1 MNEPFDDLTAIFKAG
16 VARVDP
22 RSMMTDRLKLHG
34 NRLSVVTETQEI
46 AIDLE
51 RFPRLLVIGGGKA
64 GAKMAAGVEEVLGDR
79 IDGGLVA
86 VRDPHE
92 EKLERIETVIAG
104 HPVPDDRSVE
114 AARKIVALARSAD
127 ERTLVITLISGGG
140 SALLCYPFDEAGHRL
155 GLAEKQEV
163 TRLLLASGATIHEVN
178 CVRKH
183 LSGVKGGR
191 LAAAIYPAVS
201 VNLILSDVVGDNLD
215 AIASGLVAP
224 DSTTY
229 ADALAIVG
237 RYNMERRL
245 PKTAFRLLKEGA
257 MGKLP
262 ETPKPGDPLFRN
274 VSNVL
279 IGTNAQ
285 ALLAASTKAAELGY
299 HTRILSSQISGE
311 AREVAKFYLGIGKD
325 IRKRS
330 LLAEPPACIVAGGE
344 TTVSIRGTGK
354 GGRNQEMALSFLCE
368 MEKQPA
374 DTDGVYFL
382 SAGTDGTDGPTDAA
396 GAFASRE
403 IQSEAAAAGLTP
415 EDFLNRNDSYRFFDP
430 IGRLLKTGPTSTNVC
445 DIQVLLVR

>member
-1 MNEPFDDLTAIFKAG
+1 
-16 VARVDP
+16 
-22 RSMMTDRLKLHG
+22 
-34 NRLSVVTETQEI
+34 
-46 AIDLE
+46 
-51 RFPRLLVIGGGKA
+51 
-64 GAKMAAGVEEVLGDR
+64 
-79 IDGGLVA
+79 
-86 VRDPHE
+86 
-92 EKLERIETVIAG
+92 
-104 HPVPDDRSVE
+104 
-114 AARKIVALARSAD
+114 
-127 ERTLVITLISGGG
+127 
-140 SALLCYPFDEAGHRL
+140 
-155 GLAEKQEV
+155 
-163 TRLLLASGATIHEVN
+163 
-178 CVRKH
+178 
-183 LSGVKGGR
+183 
-191 LAAAIYPAVS
+191 IYPATS

-229 ADALAIVG
+229 ADALAIIG
-237 RYNMERRL
+237 RYRLEKRL
-245 PKTAFRLLKEGA
+245 PENAFRLLSEGA
-257 MGKLP
+257 IGKLP
-262 ETPKPGDPLFRN
+262 ETPKPGDPLFGR

-285 ALLAASTKAAELGY
+285 ALLAARARAVELGY
-299 HTRILSSQISGE
+299 HTTVLSSQISGE
-311 AREVAKFYLGIGKD
+311 AREIAKFYLGIGKD

-344 TTVSIRGTGK
+344 TTVSIRGSGK

-403 IQSEAAAAGLTP
+403 ILGEAAAGGLNA
-415 EDFLNRNDSYRFFDP
+415 EDFLNRNDSYAFFDP